1 MSTFP
6 GPHRV
11 HVLLSLVLSLLF
23 VAACLPPRTF
33 AAPSGQ
39 EAASDPDVSARAAV
53 VVEYPS
59 GRVLYNKAMHDRLP
73 PASTTKIL
81 TTILALEYGKLDDK
95 FTVTTDDMVG
105 ESSMGLKAGETPTLR
120 DLVYGM
126 MLPSGNDAAMVTAR
140 GLASK
145 AGPAADMPADP
156 IERFATMM
164 NTRANQLGLKDSHF
178 LTPHGLDHDGH
189 YSSAYDLASLSW
201 YALHFPFFNEVVKQ
215 VSYEAPGHP
224 LLNTNEMLTRY
235 MGADG
240 IKTGWTDAGGLC
252 LVTSATRD
260 GHRLISVVLNAP
272 RWYADSTALLNYG
285 FAKLGTVPS
294 DASAEMLEV
303 ARRGTAD
310 WLLQNGAA
318 PPLLPAQMAQGG
330 GASQPADKAKGNAS
344 AGGSQ
349 ASTIKQAPQVGS
361 TGRGLV
367 LSGSNSAQ
375 EATPWALMISALVG
389 IIIFYALAIRL
400 WGVNPARLL
409 ASARRRAPSHGGG
422 YSSSRLDPQSRLPVA
437 LRGTV
442 PQDKGPL
449 PPTSSPRTLGTVP
462 ASARREPNL
471 LISADAQ
478 YSLRVNRAV
487 ELAWEERQG
496 SSMSEFLMALRLAGS
511 LDVAEVTTDYQL
523 NATAFLALSRAQ
535 LAAGHTDDAHRTL
548 THGILVLPRD
558 RLLRMALLQL
568 ETTDCA

>member
-1 MSTFP
+1 MPAFSKP
-6 GPHRV
+6 RKV
-11 HVLLSLVLSLLF
+11 RVLLPLLLSLLF
-23 VAACLPPRTF
+23 VAACLPPRGF

-39 EAASDPDVSARAAV
+39 DAASEPDVTARAAI
-53 VVEYPS
+53 VVEYPT
-59 GRVLYNKAMHDRLP
+59 GRVLYNKAMHDRLA

-81 TTILALEYGKLDDK
+81 TTILALEYGKLDDR
-95 FTVTTDDMVG
+95 FTVTTDDIVG
-105 ESSMGLKAGETPTLR
+105 ESSMGLKTGETPTLR

-145 AGPAADMPADP
+145 AGPAEGMPTDP
-156 IERFATMM
+156 IERFAGMM
-164 NTRANQLGLKDSHF
+164 NTRVNQLGLKDSHF
-178 LTPHGLDHDGH
+178 ITPHGLDHDGH

-260 GHRLISVVLNAP
+260 GYRLISVVLNAP
-272 RWYADSTALLNYG
+272 RWYADTTALLNYG
-285 FAKLGTVPS
+285 FAKLGAAPS
-294 DASAEMLEV
+294 DTSAEVLEV
-303 ARRGTAD
+303 SKRGTTD
-310 WLLQNGAA
+310 WLLQNGAP

-330 GASQPADKAKGNAS
+330 GALQAADKAKGGAS
-344 AGGSQ
+344 VQGGQSSQ
-349 ASTIKQAPQVGS
+349 AGS

-367 LSGSNSAQ
+367 LSGPTSAQ

-389 IIIFYALAIRL
+389 IVIFYALAIRL

-409 ASARRRAPSHGGG
+409 ASARRQAPP
-422 YSSSRLDPQSRLPVA
+422 YSGDYSIPVA
-437 LRGTV
+437 VKGGPPRG
-442 PQDKGPL
+442 QGPM
-449 PPTSSPRTLGTVP
+449 PHASSPRTLGTTP
-462 ASARREPNL
+462 TASRREPNL
-471 LISADAQ
+471 LISAEAQ
-478 YSLRVNRAV
+478 YSLRINRAV

-496 SSMSEFLMALRLAGS
+496 SSMSEFLMALRVAGS
-511 LDVAEVTTDYQL
+511 LDVAEVASAHQL

-535 LAAGHTDDAHRTL
+535 LAAGHAADAHRTL
-548 THGILVLPRD
+548 THGILVLPRE
-558 RLLRMALLQL
+558 RLLRMALNQL
-568 ETTDCA
+568 ETTNCA